1 MAGRKATS
9 LPGGGL
15 PRPPAQPP
23 RRRSAP
29 PAAAAGAA
37 GLASGRGRVPM
48 EIDRVR
54 PKRSSSAPLSPTTVP
69 KQKKVKGRARSAS
82 PMPSRLPKQV
92 VDVQHAVRLNV
103 LEGFS
108 YQRAADEA
116 NAASESIKAGLSAKV
131 TDKDVDRY
139 GKKFRD
145 ALKVD
150 PSLCI
155 AKSSLMDALKSNP
168 RDREAPAVVTA
179 RGIFENIES
188 SAKQQIGKSIDK
200 LQLKVPGNPQFSEAR
215 VFTDNEEEVMAEI
228 ISQMSCCG
236 FPFGY
241 EEAQDLIAALAA
253 KMNRP
258 DFVASKDFMRG
269 FQNRTGCKF
278 SARNASNVARERARA
293 ADPKNRAETFA
304 KMEAFYANLHETEP
318 DRYPWPSLSEV
329 PPGRK
334 INFDETASDSNKGQD
349 RVLASTEIDRYTLH
363 RCFQVSYDKM
373 PFHVTIVVGITG
385 DGTLLPPMVIHS
397 APGQEHPSVNHSV
410 TENIYVKKQD
420 GSGDYDN
427 VDDIIVDVSTNGSM
441 TKELFAK
448 YAEHLAKHL
457 KDDGLGYIVFFDG
470 HASRWDP
477 AALQMLLKRG
487 IACFCLPSHTSIWSQ
502 PADNGTMR
510 LVKKIAAAKT
520 RAWQRQNRHEM
531 TRAEWNAIFI
541 EMYRA
546 LRDHLR
552 VRLRDGGGKNE
563 VTDAWEKTGLHPYN
577 PRSAPAWVAAEATLG
592 TTASLERGDTE
603 AVLNLGIYLGNIEA
617 GADAS
622 KVTWS
627 ACTLDELAPA
637 ELAALATLQDAG
649 ETPAA
654 CASRVVTARWK
665 SLATAE
671 VDV

>member
-15 PRPPAQPP
+15 PRPPAQQP

-29 PAAAAGAA
+29 PAATAGAA

-48 EIDRVR
+48 EIDRAR

-69 KQKKVKGRARSAS
+69 KQKKVKGRARSVS
-82 PMPSRLPKQV
+82 PAPSRLPKQV
-92 VDVQHAVRLNV
+92 VDVRRAVALNV
-103 LEGFS
+103 IHGRS

-116 NAASESIKAGLSAKV
+116 NAASESIKAGLCASITAS
-131 TDKDVDRY
+131 DVRRY
-139 GKKFRD
+139 GEKFRD

-150 PSLCI
+150 PSLVV
-155 AKSSLMDALKSNP
+155 ARSTLDEALRNNP
-168 RDREAPAVVTA
+168 RDREARAVVVA
-179 RGIFENIES
+179 RGVLDSLES
-188 SAKQQIGKSIDK
+188 STKERLGRSIDE
-200 LQLKVPGNPQFSEAR
+200 LQLKVPDNPQFSEAR

-228 ISQMSCCG
+228 ISQMSRCG

-241 EEAQDLIAALAA
+241 EEAQDLIAELAA
-253 KMNRP
+253 KMSRP
-258 DFVASKDFMRG
+258 DFVASKEFMRG
-269 FQNRTGCKF
+269 FQKRTSCIF
-278 SARNASNVARERARA
+278 SARNASNVAHQRARA

-304 KMEAFYANLHETEP
+304 KMDAFYANLHETEP

-334 INFDETASDSNKGQD
+334 INFDETASDSNKGQE

-363 RCFQVSYDKM
+363 RCFQVGYDKM

-385 DGTLLPPMVIHS
+385 DGRLLPPMIIHS
-397 APGQEHPSVNHSV
+397 APGQEHPAVNHDV
-410 TENIYVKKQD
+410 AGNIYVKKQD

-441 TKELFAK
+441 TKELFPK

-457 KDDGLGYIVFFDG
+457 PDDGLGYIVFFDG
-470 HASRWDP
+470 HSSRWDP

-502 PADNGTMR
+502 PADNGTMK
-510 LVKKIAAAKT
+510 LVKKIVASKT
-520 RAWQRQNRHEM
+520 RAWLRENRRDM
-531 TRAEWNAIFI
+531 TRAEWNAIFL
-541 EMYRA
+541 EVYRA
-546 LRDHLR
+546 LRNHLR
-552 VRLRDGGGKNE
+552 VWLRDGGGKNE
-563 VTDAWEKTGLHPYN
+563 VTSAWENTGLHPYN

-592 TTASLERGDTE
+592 TTALLERGDTE
-603 AVLNLGIYLGNIEA
+603 AVLNLGIYLGNAEA
-617 GADAS
+617 GALAS
-622 KVTWS
+622 EVTWS

-637 ELAALATLQDAG
+637 ELAALATLQAPRRARHLS
-649 ETPAA
+649 TI
-654 CASRVVTARWK
+654 SRSR
-665 SLATAE
+665 SSYL
-671 VDV
+671 